1 LHVYGSANL
10 IQTFM
15 KHDLMDAIWL
25 KIFPVTLSGGKRL
38 FCRCHDPGGI
48 QGDGKYSQ
56 LEGRDSSEL
65 RAGGKY
71 QLEAYKYSAWVARPF
86 DLAGIANTVGMGA
99 RKDR

>member
-1 LHVYGSANL
+1 V
-10 IQTFM
+10 
-15 KHDLMDAIWL
+15 DAIWL
-25 KIFPVTLSGGKRL
+25 KIFSGNAGRRKTIA
-38 FCRCHDPGGI
+38 CRWHDSGSI
-48 QGDGKYSQ
+48 QGDGKHSHR
-56 LEGRDSSEL
+56 EGRDSGEL